1 MRTARCQPPPTHHCL
16 RADEAGGTGM
26 TRSTKQWQRNTDGLR
41 SHAQRKTV
49 ATEQRA
55 EAAIALL
62 IREQRPI
69 NFQTVAQT
77 AGIST
82 AWLYEH
88 EAIKERIM
96 HLRAQQTPKAQVKIP
111 PREQASSASKDA
123 MIAALRQRIQKLEK
137 ENHDL
142 KQQVEVAY

>member
-1 MRTARCQPPPTHHCL
+1 
-16 RADEAGGTGM
+16 M
-26 TRSTKQWQRNTDGLR
+26 TRSAKQWQRNTNGLR
-41 SHAQRKTV
+41 SNAQRKAAV
-49 ATEQRA
+49 TEQRA
-55 EAAIALL
+55 EAALALL
-62 IREQRPI
+62 IQEQRPI
-69 NFQTVAQT
+69 TFKAVAQT

-96 HLRAQQTPKAQVKIP
+96 HLRSQQLPSAQVKIP

-142 KQQVEVAY
+142 KQQVEVAYGLLHQQAGGKVLR

>member
-1 MRTARCQPPPTHHCL
+1 MKQSTQPWT
-16 RADEAGGTGM
+16 
-26 TRSTKQWQRNTDGLR
+26 RNTDGLR
-41 SHAQRKTV
+41 SSAQRKAA

-62 IREQRPI
+62 IKEQRPI
-69 NFQTVAQT
+69 NFKTVAQT

-96 HLRAQQTPKAQVKIP
+96 HLRSQQTHHAAQVKIP
-111 PREQASSASKDA
+111 AREQASNASKDA
-123 MIAALRQRIQKLEK
+123 MIAALRQRIQKLER
-137 ENHDL
+137 ENRDL
-142 KQQVEVAY
+142 KQQVEVAYGLLHQQVGGKVQR

>member
-1 MRTARCQPPPTHHCL
+1 MRTACCQPLSTHCSL
-16 RADEAGGTGM
+16 GAGGACM
-26 TRSTKQWQRNTDGLR
+26 KQSTQPWTRNTDGLR
-41 SHAQRKTV
+41 SSAQRKAE

-62 IREQRPI
+62 IKEQHPI
-69 NFQTVAQT
+69 NFNTVAQT

-96 HLRAQQTPKAQVKIP
+96 HLRAQQTPKAQIKIP
-111 PREQASSASKDA
+111 PKEQASSASKNA
-123 MIAALRQRIQKLEK
+123 MIAALQKRVKKQAEEIQKP
-137 ENHDL
+137 
-142 KQQVEVAY
+142 KQQVEVAYG